1 MFSCEFCK
9 ISKKT
14 CFAEHLWATAS
25 VVTVGTQS
33 YESFLSYIS
42 FRKLIFV
49 IFFCHMCYSQKRHD
63 TSAWI
68 NKMTYDF
75 NGTSSF

>member
-1 MFSCEFCK
+1 MN
-9 ISKKT
+9 
-14 CFAEHLWATAS
+14 FAKFLRRPVLQTAS

-49 IFFCHMCYSQKRHD
+49 IFFVICVTHKKDITQVDGLTK
-63 TSAWI
+63 
-68 NKMTYDF
+68 
-75 NGTSSF
+75 